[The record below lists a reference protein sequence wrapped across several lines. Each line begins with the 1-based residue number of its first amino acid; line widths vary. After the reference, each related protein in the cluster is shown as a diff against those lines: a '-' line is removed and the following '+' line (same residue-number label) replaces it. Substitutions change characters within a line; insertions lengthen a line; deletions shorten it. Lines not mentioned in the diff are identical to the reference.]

1 MAGNFIRV
9 RCEDCENEQVVFD
22 KAATVVD
29 CAVCGST
36 LVTPT
41 GGDASVEVE
50 VIETVEAR

>member
-50 VIETVEAR
+50 VLETVQAR

>member
-1 MAGNFIRV
+1 MAGNFFTV
-9 RCEDCENEQVVFD
+9 RCGDCENEQVVFG

-41 GGDASVEVE
+41 GGEATIEGEVL
-50 VIETVEAR
+50 ETVEAR